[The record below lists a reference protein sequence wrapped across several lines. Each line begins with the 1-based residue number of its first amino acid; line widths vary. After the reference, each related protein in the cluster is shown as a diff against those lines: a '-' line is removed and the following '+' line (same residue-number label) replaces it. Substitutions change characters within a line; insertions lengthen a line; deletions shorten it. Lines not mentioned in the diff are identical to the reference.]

1 MGTGPGW
8 LVGTLAAAA
17 VAGAA
22 RWAGALSR
30 GGALA
35 AAVVGGIIFGW
46 GGAGGALPLLFFFL
60 TGTALSRWHKARKA
74 QRLEHSDAQG
84 RRAGQ
89 VLANGGVA
97 ALAVAGAALWP
108 APIWWAAFGGAI
120 AAATA
125 DTWATELGVLARR
138 AVLITTL
145 APAPIGRSGAVSAS
159 GTAGG
164 VAGAVLAAGVAAWA
178 AAWDA
183 PGRLLRPGGAA
194 RDPGPALGQAL
205 AGTWAG
211 TDPFLALAV
220 PAAVGGIAGMLLDS
234 LLGAT
239 VQERFRCPVCQRETE
254 APVHRC
260 GTPTQRV
267 GGWRGV
273 NNDVV
278 NFCATLAGALVAA
291 GMHRVLGGL

>member
-1 MGTGPGW
+1 TDHRCSSRSVLLAIAMLFFLQAGDGIRSFHVTG
-8 LVGTLAAAA
+8 VQTC
-17 VAGAA
+17 
-22 RWAGALSR
+22 
-30 GGALA
+30 
-35 AAVVGGIIFGW
+35 
-46 GGAGGALPLLFFFL
+46 ALPI
-60 TGTALSRWHKARKA
+60 S
-74 QRLEHSDAQG
+74 
-84 RRAGQ
+84 
-89 VLANGGVA
+89 
-97 ALAVAGAALWP
+97 
-108 APIWWAAFGGAI
+108 
-120 AAATA
+120 
-125 DTWATELGVLARR
+125 
-138 AVLITTL
+138 
-145 APAPIGRSGAVSAS
+145 
-159 GTAGG
+159 
-164 VAGAVLAAGVAAWA
+164 
-178 AAWDA
+178 
-183 PGRLLRPGGAA
+183 
-194 RDPGPALGQAL
+194 L